1 MAVIAVCP
9 VTVVTDLLL
18 PRHTTDCSTA
28 LFVGRRMLDVQSTTD
43 DTRVTLSLGVCVCV
57 CVCV

>member
-18 PRHTTDCSTA
+18 PRHTTDSSTA

-43 DTRVTLSLGVCVCV
+43 DTRVTLSLCVCV
-57 CVCV
+57 CV